1 MYDQSHLPLAFLE
14 SIGGFEMIM
23 VGAMAFLLFGG
34 KKMPSFA
41 RTVGKTI
48 REFRKASSE
57 VQREIQKA
65 IDDADDEGNLRRPV
79 PTAVPQ
85 SVSPVQTPLPY
96 PYAEA
101 APQAP
106 APSSAAAVTASA
118 TVSEPGTSLSGQGD
132 TTPGAAPS
140 QSTTEATVIPFPVQS
155 PVQPAPSVPEARQS

>member
-79 PTAVPQ
+79 ATAVPQ

-101 APQAP
+101 APQPPAP
-106 APSSAAAVTASA
+106 ATAVAGSASA
-118 TVSEPGTSLSGQGD
+118 TLPESGTPASGLGD
-132 TTPGAAPS
+132 TTPGTALS
-140 QSTTEATVIPFPVQS
+140 QSTSDATVIPFPLQA

>member
-1 MYDQSHLPLAFLE
+1 
-14 SIGGFEMIM
+14 MIM

-79 PTAVPQ
+79 PAAVPQ
-85 SVSPVQTPLPY
+85 SGSSVQTPLPY

-101 APQAP
+101 APQASVP
-106 APSSAAAVTASA
+106 STAAASAQGDSSSAA
-118 TVSEPGTSLSGQGD
+118 GTTGSGAGD
-132 TTPGAAPS
+132 AAPGAALS
-140 QSTTEATVIPFPVQS
+140 HTAADATVIPFPVQA